1 MTLSAGQLIAGRFQ
15 LEAPL
20 GAGGMGEVWKAK
32 HVGLGVECAVKFL
45 HPDAARKPG
54 VRARFEREARAA
66 AQLRS
71 PHVVH
76 IMDVGEEGERPYIA
90 MELLAGED
98 LAQRLIR
105 VGALQP
111 REVALLVTQI
121 ARGLQKVHAAGLVH
135 RDLKPANIFLARDDG
150 EETVKLLDFGVVKQV
165 DAQDAA
171 RTKTGSML
179 GTPHFMSPEQAQGAK
194 EVDYRSDLWSL
205 GVIAFRALTGRLP
218 FDADTLAELL
228 LKIVRESP
236 PMPSHVA
243 PWVTPSFDA
252 WFLKATA
259 REPTHRFGSALEM
272 AEALCAVLGQP
283 FLPAATAQGGLP
295 AIPAPTMPDPSLLA
309 STPYPGAPAP
319 SYDPQGARGSV
330 GPGGYPM
337 VPMVSGGAQAG
348 GSVPPP
354 AFAQAP
360 YAGPASSGAP
370 SQGKAGTQLLAPMA
384 FDASPRAPFDPRLS
398 GLETGSTDGTMVPS
412 EVRHGLSP
420 GARTALLLA
429 AGAIGA
435 AVITG
440 LAVIGV
446 RALAEGPKK
455 KRSADTSSEVSTA
468 ASTTE
473 VIVIAPPPL
482 PPMPT
487 AEPVAS
493 TAPTAEPAPS
503 SSASAEP
510 VATTTATVAPPEPPP
525 TATAKPKPTATA
537 GTGKGKPVASAT
549 PTAAKTTTPPPPP
562 PPTSTGGS
570 KWGF

>member
-15 LEAPL
+15 LESPL
-20 GAGGMGEVWKAK
+20 GAGGMGEVWKAR

-45 HPDAARKPG
+45 HPEAARKAG

-76 IMDVGEEGERPYIA
+76 IMDVGEEGDRPYIA

-111 REVALLVTQI
+111 REVAGLVTQI

-135 RDLKPANIFLARDDG
+135 RDLKPANIFLARDES

-228 LKIVRESP
+228 LKIVREAP
-236 PMPSHVA
+236 PLPSHVA
-243 PWVTPSFDA
+243 PWVSPSFDA

-283 FLPAATAQGGLP
+283 FLAAATAQAGLP

-309 STPYPGAPAP
+309 STPYGGAPAGRVVGAGAYAAAPYP
-319 SYDPQGARGSV
+319 SP
-330 GPGGYPM
+330 
-337 VPMVSGGAQAG
+337 

-354 AFAQAP
+354 AMGYP
-360 YAGPASSGAP
+360 GPASSGAP
-370 SQGKAGTQLLAPMA
+370 SQGKAGTQLLSPLSPAMGLDPG
-384 FDASPRAPFDPRLS
+384 SPRAPFDPRLS

-435 AVITG
+435 AVLTG

-455 KRSADTSSEVSTA
+455 KRSADTSAEVAPTETA
-468 ASTTE
+468 ASTE
-473 VIVIAPPPL
+473 VIVIPPPPL

-487 AEPVAS
+487 AEPVA
-493 TAPTAEPAPS
+493 TASPTAEPAPVEPPPP
-503 SSASAEP
+503 AEP
-510 VATTTATVAPPEPPP
+510 TAPPATAEPTP
-525 TATAKPKPTATA
+525 TATAPSKVKPPATSTAKVKPPATA
-537 GTGKGKPVASAT
+537 S
-549 PTAAKTTTPPPPP
+549 AAKTTSPPPPP
-562 PPTSTGGS
+562 PPSSTGN